1 MLLTL
6 FLIFPDTKYIL
17 YGAFSRDVF
26 TETFTLLQEFLEK
39 ATQQFDV
46 ADLKSPDRCVGPL

>member
-1 MLLTL
+1 MLLT
-6 FLIFPDTKYIL
+6 FFFIFSDTKYIL
-17 YGAFSRDVF
+17 DGAFSSDVF
-26 TETFTLLQEFLEK
+26 TETITLLQEFLEK